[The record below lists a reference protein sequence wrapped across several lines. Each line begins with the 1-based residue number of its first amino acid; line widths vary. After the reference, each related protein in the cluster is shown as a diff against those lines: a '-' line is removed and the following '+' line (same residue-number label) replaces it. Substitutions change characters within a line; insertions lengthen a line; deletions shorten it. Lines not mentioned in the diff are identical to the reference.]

1 MSINILAI
9 ETSCDETAVAVIRD
23 GYRVLSSEVASQ
35 IEVHKVYGGVV
46 PEIASRKHIDN
57 IVPVY
62 LEAMKK
68 SGLRPENIDGIAV
81 TAGPGL
87 IGSLLTG
94 LSFAKALSFGH
105 GLPLIA
111 VDHIVSHLY
120 AAFLDRDNIEFPLI
134 ALIVS
139 GGHTQLVYLKD
150 HLDGIILGKTRDDA
164 AGEAFDKIARRLG
177 LGYPGG
183 PQIEKVALDGSD
195 GVFEF
200 PVAFS
205 ETDILEF
212 SYSGLK
218 SSVIN
223 AIHNIEQKEKLVP
236 ISDIAYGFQ
245 KAVVS
250 QLIKNTLY
258 AIELYNVNNVIL
270 AGGVAANKL
279 LRESLKE
286 ELNRKDI
293 ELYYPEI
300 KYCTDNA
307 AMVGA
312 AGYHYFKQ
320 NRYASLNVDA
330 YAHNVQGGIFRYDHQ

>member
-1 MSINILAI
+1 MSTNILAI
-9 ETSCDETAVAVIRD
+9 ETSCDETAVAVIQD
-23 GYRVLSSEVASQ
+23 GYKVLSSEVSSQ
-35 IEVHKVYGGVV
+35 IDIHKMYGGVV

-62 LEAMKK
+62 LEAVKN

-94 LSFAKALSFGH
+94 LSFSKALSFGFEI
-105 GLPLIA
+105 PLIA
-111 VDHIVSHLY
+111 VNHIVSHLY
-120 AAFLDRDNIEFPLI
+120 AAFLNRIDIEFPLI

-183 PQIEKVALDGSD
+183 PQIEKVALEGKEGEFD
-195 GVFEF
+195 F

-205 ETDILEF
+205 ETDTLEF

-218 SSVIN
+218 SAVIN
-223 AIHNIEQKEKLVP
+223 VIHNIEQKEEVVP

-258 AIELYNVNNVIL
+258 AINLYEVNNVIL

-279 LRESLKE
+279 LRKTLEE
-286 ELNRKDI
+286 ELSKREIK
-293 ELYYPEI
+293 LFYPEI

-312 AGYHYFKQ
+312 AGYHYYNQ
-320 NRYASLNVDA
+320 NRFADLSVDA
-330 YAHNVQGGIFRYDHQ
+330 YAHNSQGGIFKYE